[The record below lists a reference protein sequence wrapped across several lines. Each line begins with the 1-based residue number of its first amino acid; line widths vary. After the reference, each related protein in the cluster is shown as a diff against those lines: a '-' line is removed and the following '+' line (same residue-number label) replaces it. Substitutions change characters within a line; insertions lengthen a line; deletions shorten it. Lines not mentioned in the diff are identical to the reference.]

1 MSKKINYQLFR
12 QRKNF
17 DPTILFRS
25 NSSLSY
31 KDFCV
36 FFENRNVES
45 PSEEYYNK
53 VKSFCLSKEKKHDTE
68 VELDLKESTQSVLEE
83 TPSSEPVFVEEVK
96 KETEKI
102 LEVLPEKPKKSRR
115 KRKKK
120 VNDEDNS
127 Q

>member
-120 VNDEDNS
+120 VNDEDSS